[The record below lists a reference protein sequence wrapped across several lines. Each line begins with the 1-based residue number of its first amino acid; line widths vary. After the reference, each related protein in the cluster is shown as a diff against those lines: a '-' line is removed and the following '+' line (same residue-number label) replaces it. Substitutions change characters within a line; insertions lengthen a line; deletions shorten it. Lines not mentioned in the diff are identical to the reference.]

1 MQPQTARMDLAGC
14 LAIWLDRGSLSCTA
28 PPEKKSAEV
37 KFSGAR
43 SEADQ
48 KLQEN

>member
-14 LAIWLDRGSLSCTA
+14 LAICLDRGSLSPAAT
-28 PPEKKSAEV
+28 PEKKSADL
-37 KFSGAR
+37 KFSGAL

-48 KLQEN
+48 KFEDN